1 MGLRG
6 VKEKCILVRE
16 DPHFWEVREL
26 TKLGDLLID
35 KMTGM
40 AYAANG
46 RKVAV
51 RKGNNKFVFYRLV
64 DAEKGLPLE
73 LEKLKGIKE
82 IRVPEEDK
90 GEVRIEKDETILK
103 LKPLGEIAYHAVE
116 GGLLLKLF
124 KIRPTLGQV
133 VAGVVIGLIIGV
145 IVGGVLF

>member
-6 VKEKCILVRE
+6 VKEKCILVHS

-26 TKLGDLLID
+26 TKLGDLLVD
-35 KMTGM
+35 KMTGKI
-40 AYAANG
+40 YAGNG

-64 DAEKGLPLE
+64 DAEKGIPFE
-73 LEKLKGIKE
+73 IEKLKKVKE
-82 IRVPEEDK
+82 VKIMDEDK
-90 GEVRIEKDETILK
+90 GEVRLEKDETILK
-103 LKPLGEIAYHAVE
+103 LKPLGEIAYHAID

-124 KIRPTLGQV
+124 KIRPTLGQII
-133 VAGVVIGLIIGV
+133 AGVIIGLVIGV